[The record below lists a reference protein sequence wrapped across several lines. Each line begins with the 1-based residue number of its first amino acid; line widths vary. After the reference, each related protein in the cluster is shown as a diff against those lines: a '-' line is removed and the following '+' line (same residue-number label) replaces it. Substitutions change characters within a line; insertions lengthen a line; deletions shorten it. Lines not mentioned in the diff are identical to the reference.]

1 MKFLVIDTETTWS
14 DRVMSI
20 GVVLS
25 DEDMWPLESAYY
37 VLAPEYMEGG
47 LYSHA
52 LAHERAKDPIVCT
65 RREAM
70 QDILN
75 MCLKHNVTR
84 IFAYN
89 ALFDKSHLPE
99 LSCLE
104 WYDIMRLAAYIQYNP
119 CWGYFGRTGRISKRT
134 MPFWTP
140 LTNWKSCADLGIRLK
155 PTLNC
160 NLAVA
165 VRKQQ
170 PIEET
175 KKITARDVRQ
185 KSGALGDGHQ
195 VKLAVFSPFI
205 SMCYPNS

>member
-25 DEDMWPLESAYY
+25 DEDMRPLESAYY
-37 VLAPEYMEGG
+37 ILAPEYMEGG

-52 LAHERAKDPIVCT
+52 LSHERAKDPIVCT

-119 CWGYFGRTGRISKRT
+119 MIPHGAPLFRTGRLKQGYGVEPMLRILRQD
-134 MPFWTP
+134 WTYFETHNA
-140 LTNWKSCADLGIRLK
+140 LLDAVDELEIMRRLGHT
-155 PTLNC
+155 P
-160 NLAVA
+160 
-165 VRKQQ
+165 
-170 PIEET
+170 ET
-175 KKITARDVRQ
+175 YI
-185 KSGALGDGHQ
+185 
-195 VKLAVFSPFI
+195 KL
-205 SMCYPNS
+205 

>member
-1 MKFLVIDTETTWS
+1 
-14 DRVMSI
+14 MSI

-25 DEDMWPLESAYY
+25 DEDMRPLESAYY

-99 LSCLE
+99 GVEPMLRILRQDWTYFETHNALLDAVDELE
-104 WYDIMRLAAYIQYNP
+104 IMRRLGHTPEKYI
-119 CWGYFGRTGRISKRT
+119 
-134 MPFWTP
+134 
-140 LTNWKSCADLGIRLK
+140 
-155 PTLNC
+155 
-160 NLAVA
+160 
-165 VRKQQ
+165 
-170 PIEET
+170 
-175 KKITARDVRQ
+175 
-185 KSGALGDGHQ
+185 
-195 VKLAVFSPFI
+195 KL
-205 SMCYPNS
+205 